1 MHSYLRAIGF
11 SNLRKGADIEHLLEE
26 VFQESA
32 DRKSVKRN
40 QHSSFAEYRK
50 AFGKNIGIIL
60 CGSLD
65 EEGFHQEYYFPYF
78 EGSGV
83 TTREDLV
90 VEKRSESDSFAGV
103 CEDMRVGI
111 SLIFY
116 LQNAAEYIRES
127 ILNRLLKTDIN
138 TTFSGLSLQGKILLP
153 ICKTEE
159 QVSLDREATRNRS
172 HLIAE
177 ARKGNE
183 EAMESLTLED
193 IDTYTMISRRVQ
205 QEDVFTIVDSF
216 FMPYGM
222 ECDHYN
228 ILGEIKRVEKI
239 QNEMT
244 GEQIYQ
250 MNLECNEINFD
261 VCINEKDL
269 QGEPMEGRRFK
280 GNIWLQGHINF
291 PSED

>member
-11 SNLRKGADIEHLLEE
+11 GSLRKGADIEHLLEK
-26 VFQESA
+26 VFQESKE
-32 DRKSVKRN
+32 RKSVKRN
-40 QHSSFAEYRK
+40 QYSSFMEYRK
-50 AFGKNIGIIL
+50 SFGKNMGVVL

-78 EGSGV
+78 EGSGI

-127 ILNRLLKTDIN
+127 ILNRLLKADIS

-159 QVSLDREATRNRS
+159 QVSLDREATKNRS

-228 ILGEIKRVEKI
+228 ILGEIMRVEKV
-239 QNEMT
+239 QNEIT
-244 GEQIYQ
+244 GEYIYQ

-269 QGEPMEGRRFK
+269 QGEPVVGRRFK